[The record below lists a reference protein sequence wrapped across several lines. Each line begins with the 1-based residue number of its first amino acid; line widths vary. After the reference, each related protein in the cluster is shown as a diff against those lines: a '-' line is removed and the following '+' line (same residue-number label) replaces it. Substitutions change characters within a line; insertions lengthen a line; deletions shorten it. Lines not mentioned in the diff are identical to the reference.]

1 MEKVQ
6 GFVIKLTL
14 LIAGLSAAFIELSV
28 IFFTG
33 LAYSSLQENNEEI
46 EVLSAVLIL
55 FGKYL
60 ILIMLITALL
70 AGSLTPL
77 AIVHIILSRFKADKR
92 KR

>member
-28 IFFTG
+28 IFFTW

-60 ILIMLITALL
+60 MLIMLITALL

-77 AIVHIILSRFKADKR
+77 AIGYLIQSRFTTNKK
-92 KR
+92 KG